1 MNATDKQR
9 HFRSD
14 FFLTGPL
21 TDAQLALLLVQL
33 ACAAELC
40 GARVSG
46 GWVETDAAG
55 EDVKRGE
62 SDAPNLS

>member
-1 MNATDKQR
+1 MTTPTR
-9 HFRSD
+9 HFRAD

-55 EDVKRGE
+55 DELEQGGDDE
-62 SDAPNLS
+62 A

>member
-1 MNATDKQR
+1 MTTPTR
-9 HFRSD
+9 HFRAD

-46 GWVETDAAG
+46 GWVETDVAG
-55 EDVKRGE
+55 DELEQGGGDELG
-62 SDAPNLS
+62 N